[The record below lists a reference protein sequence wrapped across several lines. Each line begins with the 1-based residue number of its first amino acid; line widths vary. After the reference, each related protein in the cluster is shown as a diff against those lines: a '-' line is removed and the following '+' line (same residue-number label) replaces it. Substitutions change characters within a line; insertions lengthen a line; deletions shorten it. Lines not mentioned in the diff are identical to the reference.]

1 MIVMLLLVIIKSRG
15 EIQVSSE
22 IMGATTLKLKQPKA
36 FYFIFF
42 LELWERF
49 GYYGMQ
55 ALLVLYMSK
64 VYHFSDDMAYG
75 TFAVFSALAYLT
87 PMLGGYVGDQ
97 LLGYRRSLLLG
108 GVLLTLGYIL
118 LAIPN
123 DKSFFYLGLCM
134 ICVGN
139 GLFKPNTNSL
149 LGKVY
154 GHNDPRLE
162 SGFTLFYMGINI
174 GSLLAM
180 SIVGYVQEAFGWP
193 IAFSLSAIGL
203 TLGLTIFLMFMGII
217 KNVGS
222 KPDLHKLDK
231 SILPKFILGL
241 GLTIGL
247 VYLLLHKITLANI
260 VLSFTDAIVGVI
272 FVYLLMR
279 TQGEERRKLLASL
292 LLILLSITFF
302 ALYWQMPMSINLFT
316 ERNVDH
322 HLFGFYIPTASFQSL
337 NPFWIF
343 VLSPILS
350 IAYQKT
356 AVKGMNPSIPTKFAV
371 GLILIGISFLI
382 LKLCTFYADHAYQVS
397 AWWVVVSYLLGA
409 FAELLVSAI
418 GLAMITKLAPP
429 RLLGFM
435 MGTWFLG
442 TAAGAAF
449 GGQIAKLASIP
460 SNLVDPAKSLHI
472 YGNVFLEYGIF
483 TCIIGIIALFFVNKI
498 RDLMGEKKVAFQKPI
513 THI

>member
-1 MIVMLLLVIIKSRG
+1 MYDFATIRIKGDLNVST
-15 EIQVSSE
+15 EINGVT
-22 IMGATTLKLKQPKA
+22 ALKLRQPKA

-64 VYHFSDDMAYG
+64 VFLFSDDRAYE

-108 GVLLTLGYIL
+108 GVMLTIGYVL

-123 DKSFFYLGLCM
+123 DKTFFYLGLCM

-154 GHNDPRLE
+154 GNNDPRLE

-180 SIVGYVQEAFGWP
+180 SLVGYVQEAWGWS
-193 IAFSLSAIGL
+193 IAFGLSSIGL
-203 TLGLTIFLMFMGII
+203 ILGLGIFLVFMGLI

-222 KPDLHKLDK
+222 KPDLQPINK
-231 SILPKFILGL
+231 SILPKFILCLMAGV
-241 GLTIGL
+241 GAIY
-247 VYLLLHKITLANI
+247 VLLHQIIIANI
-260 VLSFTDAIVGVI
+260 VLSFADAIVALI
-272 FVYLLMR
+272 FIYLLAR
-279 TQGEERRKLLASL
+279 SHGEERRKLLASL
-292 LLILLSITFF
+292 ILILLSITFF

-316 ERNVDH
+316 ERNVVH
-322 HLFGFYIPTASFQSL
+322 YLFGFYIPTASFQSL

-343 VLSPILS
+343 VLSPVLS
-350 IAYQKT
+350 IAYQRL
-356 AVKGMNPSIPTKFAV
+356 AMRGMNPSIPTKFAL
-371 GLILIGISFLI
+371 GLVMIALSFLV
-382 LKLCTFYADHAYQVS
+382 LKFCTLYADKSSQVS
-397 AWWVVVSYLLGA
+397 AWWVVLSYLLGA
-409 FAELLVSAI
+409 FGELLVSAI

-460 SNLVDPAKSLHI
+460 KHLIDPAQSLHI
-472 YGNVFLEYGIF
+472 YGNVFFQYGAF
-483 TCIIGIIALFFVNKI
+483 SLVVGIIAFFFINKI
-498 RDLMGEKKVAFQKPI
+498 RDLMGEKKAEADKPLTSI
-513 THI
+513 

>member
-1 MIVMLLLVIIKSRG
+1 VPG
-15 EIQVSSE
+15 
-22 IMGATTLKLKQPKA
+22 LKLKQPKA

-64 VYHFSDDMAYG
+64 VFLFSDDAAYE

-108 GVLLTLGYIL
+108 GILLTIGYVL

-123 DKSFFYLGLCM
+123 DKNFFYLGLCM

-180 SIVGYVQEAFGWP
+180 SSVGYVQEAWGWP
-193 IAFSLSAIGL
+193 VAFGLSAVGL
-203 TLGLTIFLMFMGII
+203 ILGLSIFLTFAGII

-222 KPDLHKLDK
+222 KPDLHPLNK
-231 SILPKFILGL
+231 SILPKFIPGL
-241 GLTIGL
+241 LLTIGL
-247 VYLLLHKITLANI
+247 VYVLLHEIVIANI
-260 VLSFTDAIVGVI
+260 VLSFADLIVAVI
-272 FVYLLMR
+272 FAYLLMR

-292 LLILLSITFF
+292 ILILLSITFF

-316 ERNVDH
+316 ERNVEH
-322 HLFGFYIPTASFQSL
+322 QLFGFYIPTASFQSF

-343 VLSPILS
+343 ILSPILS

-356 AVKGMNPSIPTKFAV
+356 AVRGVNPSIPTKFAL
-371 GLILIGISFLI
+371 GLIMIGLSFLI
-382 LKLCTFYADHAYQVS
+382 LKMSTFYADQASQVS
-397 AWWVVVSYLLGA
+397 SWWVILSYLLGA
-409 FAELLVSAI
+409 LGELLVSAI

-460 SNLVDPAKSLHI
+460 EHLVDPSQSLNI
-472 YGNVFLEYGIF
+472 YGNVFLQYGLFSIV
-483 TCIIGIIALFFVNKI
+483 IGIIALFFVNKI
-498 RDLMGEKKVAFQKPI
+498 CNLMGEKKVSREKPLTDI
-513 THI
+513 

>member
-1 MIVMLLLVIIKSRG
+1 MSN
-15 EIQVSSE
+15 EVSS
-22 IMGATTLKLKQPKA
+22 IQTMKLKQPKA

-64 VYHFSDDMAYG
+64 VFLFSDERSYE

-97 LLGYRRSLLLG
+97 LLGYRRSLLMG
-108 GVLLTLGYIL
+108 GVFLTVGYSL
-118 LAIPN
+118 LAIPH
-123 DKSFFYLGLCM
+123 DRPLFYLGLCLV
-134 ICVGN
+134 CVGN

-154 GHNDPRLE
+154 GRNDPRLE
-162 SGFTLFYMGINI
+162 SGFTLFYMGINV

-180 SIVGYVQEAFGWP
+180 SVVGYIQEAYGWSYAFG
-193 IAFSLSAIGL
+193 LSAIGL
-203 TLGLTIFLMFMGII
+203 LLGLGIFLTFMHLI

-222 KPDLHKLDK
+222 KPDTLPLNT
-231 SILPKFILGL
+231 SVIPKFILGL
-241 GLTIGL
+241 ILTTGLI
-247 VYLLLHKITLANI
+247 YLLLQKVLIANI
-260 VLSFTDAIVGVI
+260 VLSAADATVAVI
-272 FVYLLMR
+272 FVYLLLQS
-279 TQGEERRKLLASL
+279 QGDERRKLLASL
-292 LLILLSITFF
+292 ILILLSVIFF
-302 ALYWQMPMSINLFT
+302 ALYWQMPMSVNLFT

-322 HLFGFYIPTASFQSL
+322 HLFGFYIPTASFQSF

-350 IAYQKT
+350 IGYQKL
-356 AVKGMNPSIPTKFAV
+356 AIRGLNPSIPSKFAFGLIAV
-371 GLILIGISFLI
+371 GLSFI
-382 LKLCTFYADHAYQVS
+382 VLKICTMHVDSASQVS
-397 AWWVVVSYLLGA
+397 AWWIVLSYLLGA
-409 FAELLVSAI
+409 FGELLVSAI

-442 TAAGAAF
+442 TAAGAAV

-460 SNLVDPAKSLHI
+460 QHLIDPAKTLDI
-472 YGNVFLEYGIF
+472 YGNVFLEYGLF
-483 TCIIGIIALFFVNKI
+483 TVVIGIFALFFVKKI
-498 RDLMGEKKVAFQKPI
+498 RYLMGEIKPKAGNSEPLTSI
-513 THI
+513 